1 MKRSYVNELI
11 RKTEAALSENKIALP
26 EFSRFGLKEWEAC
39 RSRMGTV
46 KKTML
51 GWDITDYG
59 RGEFEKLGTVL
70 FTIRNGDQSDASV
83 GTPYAEKLLFV
94 LDGQRLPLHCHRNK
108 TEDIIN
114 RGGGDMFMILY
125 GSDANGGVDRESD
138 VTLYCDGMPKTVKA
152 GERFIVTRGNSVTLT
167 PGIYHIFGAEAGR
180 GDLIAWEVSS
190 INDDNTDNYF
200 AEEVSRFAGIEED
213 EPPLR
218 ILCNEYEAFLPE

>member
-70 FTIRNGDQSDASV
+70 FTIRNGDQ
-83 GTPYAEKLLFV
+83 T
-94 LDGQRLPLHCHRNK
+94 
-108 TEDIIN
+108 
-114 RGGGDMFMILY
+114 
-125 GSDANGGVDRESD
+125 
-138 VTLYCDGMPKTVKA
+138 
-152 GERFIVTRGNSVTLT
+152 
-167 PGIYHIFGAEAGR
+167 
-180 GDLIAWEVSS
+180 
-190 INDDNTDNYF
+190 
-200 AEEVSRFAGIEED
+200 
-213 EPPLR
+213 
-218 ILCNEYEAFLPE
+218 